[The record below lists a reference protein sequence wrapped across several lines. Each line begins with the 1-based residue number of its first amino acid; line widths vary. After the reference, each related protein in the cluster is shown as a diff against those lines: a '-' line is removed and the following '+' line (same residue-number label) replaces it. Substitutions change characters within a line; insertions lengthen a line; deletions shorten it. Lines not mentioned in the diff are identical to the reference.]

1 MKRIKFLIA
10 LFCFSMLSHAQDNNI
25 SLHVHTFAQHEDIPV
40 ASLEYLKNS
49 LCNAASIDGMSAQ
62 NEYLTSFLLIPKVS
76 IATKNVL
83 ATTQQQVVLTLD
95 VSLQVV
101 DNVSGTIY
109 SATNVNLKGVGA
121 NETKA
126 FNSAFRSI
134 SKSNSQV
141 SKFLAEAK
149 DKIMAY
155 YEAEGKNIIKRASLL
170 ASQEKYPEAFYV
182 LSMIPM
188 QCSHYDA
195 AISASMEIWPKY
207 KNYSCAGNLAKAQ
220 AAWVANPNVQ
230 GANLAATYLSE
241 IFQDAG
247 CYPESQQLYKEIKS
261 KLGEQWN
268 FSMKVYDKETD
279 LRQAQID
286 AIREIGVAYAKGQQP
301 KVVINNSKYE

>member
-1 MKRIKFLIA
+1 MKRVQFLIA
-10 LFCFSMLSHAQDNNI
+10 LFCLSMLSYAQDNNI
-25 SLHVHTFAQHEDIPV
+25 SLYVYTSGQHEEIPV

-49 LCNAASIDGMSAQ
+49 LRNAASIDGLSAQ
-62 NEYLTSFLLIPKVS
+62 NEYLTSFLLVPKVS

-101 DNVSGTIY
+101 DNISGTIFA
-109 SATNVNLKGVGA
+109 ATDLILRGVGS

-134 SKSNSQV
+134 NKSNGKV

-149 DKIMAY
+149 DKIIAY

-182 LSMIPM
+182 LSMIPV
-188 QCSHYDA
+188 QCSHYDTA
-195 AISASMEIWPKY
+195 VSASLDIWTKY
-207 KNYSCAGNLAKAQ
+207 KSYSCAGNLAKAQ
-220 AAWVANPNVQ
+220 AIWTANPNMQ

-241 IFQDAG
+241 IFQDAD
-247 CYPESQQLYKEIKS
+247 CYPEAQQLYKEIRS

-268 FSMKVYDKETD
+268 FSMKVYDKEAD
-279 LRQAQID
+279 LRQAQIT
-286 AIREIGVAYAKGQQP
+286 AIREIGVAYGKGQQP
-301 KVVINNSKYE
+301 EVVVNNSKCK